1 MTRFLL
7 AALLLGLSL
16 LLPGVAMAA
25 DLAPGMLL
33 VARDQIQDPRFRE
46 TVVLVMQHEHQ
57 GTVGLILNRPSRL
70 PLAEAVPDQQELNK
84 TTVTLSYGGPVAPE
98 SLLVLVA
105 AGETPPTPALQIFG
119 SLYVTG
125 IEPLAAWLA
134 PGRPAAD
141 YRVFL
146 GYAGWGTGQLEREMQ
161 TGAWQILP
169 PDAQQ
174 PFTSQLDSLWSEL
187 RKRDTPQPLLP

>member
-1 MTRFLL
+1 MTRLL
-7 AALLLGLSL
+7 AVALLLFVNL
-16 LLPGVAMAA
+16 LLPGVAMAT

-46 TVVLVMQHEHQ
+46 TVVLVLQHEPR

-98 SLLVLVA
+98 ALLVLVA
-105 AGETPPTPALQIFG
+105 AGENPPIPALQVFG

-125 IEPLAAWLA
+125 IEPLTAWLA
-134 PGRPAAD
+134 PGRPAAN

-146 GYAGWGTGQLEREMQ
+146 GYAGWGTGQLDREMQ
-161 TGAWQILP
+161 AGAWQVLP
-169 PDAQQ
+169 ADAQQ
-174 PFTSQLDSLWSEL
+174 PFTNQLDSLWTEL
-187 RKRDTPQPLLP
+187 RKRDGEQPAPP